1 MCEHKGAETVMVNG
15 MEVEL
20 CEACQPRP
28 KSKKASE
35 PDDAG
40 NENRPEDDQD
50 F

>member
-1 MCEHKGAETVMVNG
+1 MCQHEGAATVMVDG

-35 PDDAG
+35 SDDARDDTR
-40 NENRPEDDQD
+40 NEDNQD